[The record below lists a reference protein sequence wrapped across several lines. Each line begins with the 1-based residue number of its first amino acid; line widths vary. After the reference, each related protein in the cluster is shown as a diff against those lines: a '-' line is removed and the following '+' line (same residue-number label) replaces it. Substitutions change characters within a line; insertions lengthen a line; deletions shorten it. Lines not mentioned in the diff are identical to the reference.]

1 MPKGGLA
8 MSTKTVLTKAL
19 LTKTLLTKKRIT
31 KALLTKF
38 IMALVT
44 FSYVID
50 VNAATDKQSDWTLE
64 YKNPQTVIYTRPY
77 IVDRARL
84 TISAI
89 DNTRSNK
96 MPKTSGFLEVKSEVK
111 INAPLNSVLPYF
123 QGENGCWQWQLKCKS
138 SVILKKIN
146 EHHQVVYTVVN
157 MPWPITDRDFVFE
170 ARVSEH
176 STASAQGLT
185 KKVVISLAPHPNPEQ
200 YNKEK
205 SKLVRATSNIVYEL
219 TASSDNKT
227 QLNIYMH
234 TDFSGSISPKLINGR
249 LVDSLRDDI
258 DALLQ
263 LIDGNSRPSA

>member
-1 MPKGGLA
+1 MTKGDLA
-8 MSTKTVLTKAL
+8 MSAKKVLTIAF
-19 LTKTLLTKKRIT
+19 LTKTLLTKTRVT
-31 KALLTKF
+31 KALLTKL
-38 IMALVT
+38 IMSLVC

-64 YKNPQTVIYTRPY
+64 YKNPHTAIYTRPY
-77 IVDRARL
+77 NVDRARE
-84 TISAI
+84 TVSALEI
-89 DNTRSNK
+89 APTNK
-96 MPKTSGFLEVKSEVK
+96 MPKTSDFLEVKSEVK
-111 INAPLNSVLPYF
+111 INAPLNAVLPYF

-138 SVILKKIN
+138 SVILEKIN
-146 EHHQVVYTVVN
+146 DHRQVVYTVVN
-157 MPWPITDRDFVFE
+157 MPWPITDRDFVFD
-170 ARVSEH
+170 ANVSEH
-176 STASAQGLT
+176 HDVSGQAAN
-185 KKVVISLAPHPNPEQ
+185 KKLVISLAPYPNPEL

-219 TASSDNKT
+219 TASADNKT

-263 LIDGNSRPSA
+263 LIDGNPRPST

>member
-44 FSYVID
+44 LSYVID

-170 ARVSEH
+170 AKVAEH

-185 KKVVISLAPHPNPEQ
+185 KKIVISLAPHPNPEL

-219 TASSDNKT
+219 TASSGNKT